1 MRYAFIQ
8 EQQKAYPVKLLCEVM
23 QVNRSSYYKYL
34 EKLGYPKRDEAR
46 LLVEVKALHSQSKSS
61 YGSRRISKGLQG
73 KGYDIGRYRARRL
86 MRQAGVECKQRR
98 RYRVTTQSDHRLP
111 VAANQ
116 LNREFN
122 VAVPN
127 RVWATDITY
136 LWTQEGWLYIAAVLD
151 LYSRRIVGW
160 SIAKHMRTE
169 LISDALLM
177 AIGRRQPSG
186 NLLHHSD
193 RGSQY
198 ARADYQA
205 ILARYGI
212 QVSMSR
218 KGNCWDNAVME
229 RFFGSLKSE
238 RTDDK
243 NYLTREQAKADVI
256 DYIEM
261 FYNSQR
267 LHSSLNY
274 ISPMQFEKLNEIS
287 FKKVSIF
294 T

>member
-1 MRYAFIQ
+1 
-8 EQQKAYPVKLLCEVM
+8 VKLLCEVM
-23 QVNRSSYYKYL
+23 QVNRSGYYRYL
-34 EKLGYPKRDEAR
+34 KKLPHKSSAEDR
-46 LLVEVKALHSQSKSS
+46 LFVEVKVLHNQSKGS
-61 YGSRRISKGLQG
+61 YGSRRISQGLRM
-73 KGYDIGRYRARRL
+73 KGYDVGRYRARRL
-86 MRQAGVECKQRR
+86 MREAGVECKQRR
-98 RYRVTTQSDHRLP
+98 RYRATTQSNHSLP
-111 VAANQ
+111 VAANT
-116 LNREFN
+116 LNREFS
-122 VAVPN
+122 VSLPN
-127 RVWATDITY
+127 RAWVTDITC
-136 LWTQEGWLYIAAVLD
+136 LWTQEGWLYLSAVLD
-151 LYSRRIVGW
+151 LFSRRIVGW
-160 SIAKHMRTE
+160 SVADHMRTE

-177 AIGRRQPSG
+177 AIGRRQPSV

-198 ARADYQA
+198 ASADYQQ
-205 ILARYGI
+205 LLKRQGV

-238 RTDDK
+238 RTQGE

-267 LHSSLNY
+267 LHSTLNY
-274 ISPMQFEKLNEIS
+274 ISPMQFEKLNENL